1 MFIKYKEGF
10 EEYYELVNSVG
21 SKLPN
26 ENDVLFDKKIS
37 KKDEAEILLN
47 KIENLY

>member
-1 MFIKYKEGF
+1 MNYKENF

-21 SKLPN
+21 NKLPN
-26 ENDVLFDKKIS
+26 ENNVLFKKKIS
-37 KKDEAEILLN
+37 KEDEAEILLN